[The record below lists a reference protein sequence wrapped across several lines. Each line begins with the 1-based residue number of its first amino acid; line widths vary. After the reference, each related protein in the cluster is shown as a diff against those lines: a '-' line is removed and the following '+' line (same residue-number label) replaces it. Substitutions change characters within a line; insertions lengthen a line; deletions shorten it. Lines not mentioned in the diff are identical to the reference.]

1 MIEYFGLENSVDYR
15 KFIRTALKYAD
26 SIGVSYTSD
35 YSAFKESK
43 WWEILGE
50 SVIRCE
56 YDDSGTLTVY
66 LKIDHFT
73 YDWLRAKKDVF
84 DFWDWDIDDNILW
97 DLCLYKDGEAIVTTV
112 THEQL
117 QYISQEFYNKY
128 IEENK

>member
-1 MIEYFGLENSVDYR
+1 M
-15 KFIRTALKYAD
+15 
-26 SIGVSYTSD
+26 
-35 YSAFKESK
+35 
-43 WWEILGE
+43 
-50 SVIRCE
+50 
-56 YDDSGTLTVY
+56 
-66 LKIDHFT
+66 
-73 YDWLRAKKDVF
+73 RAKKDMF